1 MENQKLFTNR
11 LSLIT
16 GFVALGIVLA
26 VFLGDETVIETL
38 SAEDGL
44 IENISAGLWFIGFV
58 VCIVRLLGKHSNR
71 YRLFL
76 LFWALF
82 CFFCLGEET
91 SWFQRFIHYSSPSC
105 IENINA
111 QDEFNLHNIDF
122 FQGGNWVTGDSGSS
136 AKINLKLFLGAQ
148 NLFRFGYLIY
158 FLFIP
163 ILLYMG
169 RLRTIEKKLNYPC
182 PNVCFVLSTWS
193 VLIISF
199 VFVFFNREIKS
210 SLAETREM
218 LYALFILLYIYTH
231 LKGRN

>member
-1 MENQKLFTNR
+1 MAVLF
-11 LSLIT
+11 
-16 GFVALGIVLA
+16 V
-26 VFLGDETVIETL
+26 DETVIETL

-44 IENISAGLWFIGFV
+44 IENISAGLWLIGFV
-58 VCIVRLLGKHSNR
+58 ICIVRLLSKHSNR

-91 SWFQRFIHYSSPSC
+91 SWFQRFIYYPSPSC
-105 IENINA
+105 IKNINA
-111 QDEFNLHNIDF
+111 QDEFNLHNIEF
-122 FQGGNWVTGDSGSS
+122 FQGGNWVTGDST
-136 AKINLKLFLGAQ
+136 AKNNLKLFLSSQ
-148 NLFRFGYLIY
+148 NLFRFGYFIY

-169 RLRTIEKKLNYPC
+169 RVRIIEKKLNYPC
-182 PNVCFVLSTWS
+182 PNMCFVLSTWS

-199 VFVFFNREIKS
+199 IFVFFNREIKS

-231 LKGRN
+231 LKGQSGS